1 MRDIKNF
8 KGDDTMNKIKNEEV
22 VNAYNMVVDLCVS
35 NYEYI
40 DNDEAEKSTRLLIFF
55 INSFLRRVIDNI
67 TLNLINFIGLNS
79 FYNLFKFLIL
89 LRK

>member
-8 KGDDTMNKIKNEEV
+8 KGDDTMNKIRNEEV

-40 DNDEAEKSTRLLIFF
+40 DNDEAEK
-55 INSFLRRVIDNI
+55 IDTALDI
-67 TLNLINFIGLNS
+67 L
-79 FYNLFKFLIL
+79 YKQLFEEGD
-89 LRK
+89 R

>member
-8 KGDDTMNKIKNEEV
+8 KGDDTMDKIKNEEV

-40 DNDEAEKSTRLLIFF
+40 DNDEAEK
-55 INSFLRRVIDNI
+55 IDAALDI
-67 TLNLINFIGLNS
+67 L
-79 FYNLFKFLIL
+79 YKQLFEEGD
-89 LRK
+89 R

>member
-8 KGDDTMNKIKNEEV
+8 KGDDTMDKIRNEEV

-40 DNDEAEKSTRLLIFF
+40 DNDEAEK
-55 INSFLRRVIDNI
+55 IDAALDI
-67 TLNLINFIGLNS
+67 L
-79 FYNLFKFLIL
+79 YKQLFEEGD
-89 LRK
+89 R

>member
-22 VNAYNMVVDLCVS
+22 INAYNMVVDLCVS

-40 DNDEAEKSTRLLIFF
+40 DNDEAEK
-55 INSFLRRVIDNI
+55 IDAALDI
-67 TLNLINFIGLNS
+67 L
-79 FYNLFKFLIL
+79 YKQLFEEGD
-89 LRK
+89 R

>member
-40 DNDEAEKSTRLLIFF
+40 DNDEAEK
-55 INSFLRRVIDNI
+55 IDAALDI
-67 TLNLINFIGLNS
+67 L
-79 FYNLFKFLIL
+79 YQQLFEEGD
-89 LRK
+89 R

>member
-8 KGDDTMNKIKNEEV
+8 KGDDTMDKIRNEEV

-40 DNDEAEKSTRLLIFF
+40 DNDEAEK
-55 INSFLRRVIDNI
+55 IDAA
-67 TLNLINFIGLNS
+67 LD
-79 FYNLFKFLIL
+79 IL
-89 LRK
+89 YKQLVEEGDR

>member
-22 VNAYNMVVDLCVS
+22 VNASNMVVDPCVS

-40 DNDEAEKSTRLLIFF
+40 DNDEAEK
-55 INSFLRRVIDNI
+55 IDAALDI
-67 TLNLINFIGLNS
+67 L
-79 FYNLFKFLIL
+79 YKQLFEEGD
-89 LRK
+89 R

>member
-1 MRDIKNF
+1 MKDIKNF

-40 DNDEAEKSTRLLIFF
+40 DNDEAEK
-55 INSFLRRVIDNI
+55 IDAALDI
-67 TLNLINFIGLNS
+67 L
-79 FYNLFKFLIL
+79 YKQLFEEGD
-89 LRK
+89 R

>member
-1 MRDIKNF
+1 MGNIKNF

-40 DNDEAEKSTRLLIFF
+40 DNDEAEK
-55 INSFLRRVIDNI
+55 IDAALDI
-67 TLNLINFIGLNS
+67 L
-79 FYNLFKFLIL
+79 YKQLFEEGD
-89 LRK
+89 R